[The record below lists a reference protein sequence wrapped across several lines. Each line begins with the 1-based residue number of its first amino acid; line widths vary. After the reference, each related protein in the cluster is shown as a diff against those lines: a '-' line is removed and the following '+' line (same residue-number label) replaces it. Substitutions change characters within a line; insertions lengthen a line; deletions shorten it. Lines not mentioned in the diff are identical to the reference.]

1 MDGSP
6 ALIDTNILSYVF
18 DSREQEKRQISHDLL
33 AKCWKG
39 EIQYAVSV
47 QNLAEFAVIV
57 TEKVANPVPSETVL
71 AFIHT
76 ITAYDGWIKIGY
88 SGKTIEEAIK
98 IQSFHKIRFW
108 DALIIATM
116 KENGLS
122 HIYSEDRHL
131 ARVPS
136 ITVINPY
143 ERTQSSDKKGEQ
155 SGTLSQDLHE

>member
-6 ALIDTNILSYVF
+6 ALIDTNILGYVF

-33 AKCWKG
+33 ARCWKG

-57 TEKVANPVPSETVL
+57 TEKVANPMPSDTVQ
-71 AFIHT
+71 AFIHA
-76 ITAYDGWIKIGY
+76 IVAYDGWIKIGY
-88 SGKTIEEAIK
+88 SGKTIEEAIT
-98 IQSFHKIRFW
+98 IQSLHRIHFW

-116 KENGLS
+116 KEHGLS
-122 HIYSEDRHL
+122 QIYSEDRHL
-131 ARVPS
+131 ARVYS

-143 ERTQSSDKKGEQ
+143 QEAKSSDKKG
-155 SGTLSQDLHE
+155 

>member
-6 ALIDTNILSYVF
+6 ALIDTNILGYVF
-18 DSREQEKRQISHDLL
+18 DSREQEKRQISRDLL
-33 AKCWKG
+33 AKCWEG

-57 TEKVANPVPSETVL
+57 TEKVANPLPPDTVR

-76 ITAYDGWIKIGY
+76 IIAYDGWIKIGY

-98 IQSFHKIRFW
+98 IQTLHKIHFW

-116 KENGLS
+116 KEHGLS
-122 HIYSEDRHL
+122 LLYSEDRHL

-143 ERTQSSDKKGEQ
+143 HRAKSSDKKGQ
-155 SGTLSQDLHE
+155 HT

>member
-1 MDGSP
+1 MDGPP
-6 ALIDTNILSYVF
+6 ALIDTNILGYVF
-18 DSREQEKRQISHDLL
+18 DSREQEKRQIFHDLL

-57 TEKVANPVPSETVL
+57 TGKVANPVPSETVL
-71 AFIHT
+71 VFIHT

-88 SGKTIEEAIK
+88 SGKTIKEAIK
-98 IQSFHKIRFW
+98 IQSLHKIHFW
-108 DALIIATM
+108 GALIIATM
-116 KENGLS
+116 KERGLS
-122 HIYSEDRHL
+122 QVHSENRHL

-143 ERTQSSDKKGEQ
+143 QRTKSSDKKG
-155 SGTLSQDLHE
+155 

>member
-1 MDGSP
+1 MNDSP
-6 ALIDTNILSYVF
+6 ALIDTNILGYVF

-57 TEKVANPVPSETVL
+57 TEKVANPVPPDTVQ

-76 ITAYDGWIKIGY
+76 IIAYDGWIKIGY

-98 IQSFHKIRFW
+98 IQSLHKIHFW

-116 KENGLS
+116 KEHGLS
-122 HIYSEDRHL
+122 QIYSEDRHL

-143 ERTQSSDKKGEQ
+143 NKAKSADKKGQ
-155 SGTLSQDLHE
+155 NI

>member
-6 ALIDTNILSYVF
+6 VLIDTNIFGYVF
-18 DSREQEKRQISHDLL
+18 DSREQEKRRISRDLL

-47 QNLAEFAVIV
+47 QNLAEFAVTV
-57 TEKVANPVPSETVL
+57 TEKVANPVPPDIVQ

-76 ITAYDGWIKIGY
+76 IIAYDGWIKIGY

-98 IQSFHKIRFW
+98 IQSLHKIHFW

-116 KENGLS
+116 KEHGLYQL
-122 HIYSEDRHL
+122 YSEDRHL

-136 ITVINPY
+136 INVINPY
-143 ERTQSSDKKGEQ
+143 QRAKSSD
-155 SGTLSQDLHE
+155 

>member
-6 ALIDTNILSYVF
+6 ALIDTNILGYVF

-33 AKCWKG
+33 ARCWKG

-57 TEKVANPVPSETVL
+57 TEKVANPMPSDIVQ
-71 AFIHT
+71 AFIHA
-76 ITAYDGWIKIGY
+76 IVAYDGWIKIGY
-88 SGKTIEEAIK
+88 SGKTIEEAITIQALNK
-98 IQSFHKIRFW
+98 IHFW

-116 KENGLS
+116 QEHGLS

-143 ERTQSSDKKGEQ
+143 HTQRVQ
-155 SGTLSQDLHE
+155 

>member
-1 MDGSP
+1 MNGSP
-6 ALIDTNILSYVF
+6 ALIDTNILGYVF
-18 DSREQEKRQISHDLL
+18 DSREPEKRQISRDLL
-33 AKCWKG
+33 TKCWKG

-57 TEKVANPVPSETVL
+57 TEKVTNPVPPDTVQT
-71 AFIHT
+71 FIHT

-98 IQSFHKIRFW
+98 IQSIHKIHFW

-116 KENGLS
+116 KEHGLS
-122 HIYSEDRHL
+122 QLYSEDRHF

-136 ITVINPY
+136 ITVINPF
-143 ERTQSSDKKGEQ
+143 RRVKSSGKKE
-155 SGTLSQDLHE
+155 HHI

>member
-1 MDGSP
+1 MNDSP
-6 ALIDTNILSYVF
+6 ALIDTNILGYIF

-33 AKCWKG
+33 VKCWKG

-47 QNLAEFAVIV
+47 QNLAEFAVIM
-57 TEKVANPVPSETVL
+57 TEKVASPVPPDTVQ

-76 ITAYDGWIKIGY
+76 IIAYDGWIKIGY
-88 SGKTIEEAIK
+88 SGTTIEEAIK
-98 IQSFHKIRFW
+98 IQSLHKIHFW

-116 KENGLS
+116 KEHGLS
-122 HIYSEDRHL
+122 QIYSEDRHL

-143 ERTQSSDKKGEQ
+143 HRAKSSDKKGQ
-155 SGTLSQDLHE
+155 KI